1 MQMTYNRITPIF
13 NPDNIY
19 IITNEGHV
27 SQMKQQLPDVA
38 DDHIIPEPMAKGTAM
53 AMATAAAYIHKQ
65 NENAVIFN
73 LWADQMFE
81 EMDKFEEAVTA
92 ALKAAEVDDSLVAV
106 GVKPTFPH
114 TGLGYIKIGEKVDL
128 TASGVKSDYVFK
140 VSEFKEKPT
149 QEVAESFLNSGNYLW
164 NTGLYCWSTKS
175 IKKAFDTYSQNLAEA
190 FDKVVNEPNPLNGLF
205 LTDLFN
211 EVGNPDTI
219 DYEISEKADNIVVV
233 SGEFGW
239 SDVGDWQVVYDYK
252 KKDDKGNAVING
264 TVDCIAINAE
274 NNLIDSNGKMI
285 AVVGLSDIVV
295 IETADAILVC
305 NKNSSQ
311 LVKKVVEK
319 LKEEKK
325 GQYL

>member
-149 QEVAESFLNSGNYLW
+149 QEVAEGFLNSGNYLW

-190 FDKVVNEPNPLNGLF
+190 FDKVVKEPNPLNGLF
-205 LTDLFN
+205 LTELFN

-252 KKDDKGNAVING
+252 KKDEKGNAVING